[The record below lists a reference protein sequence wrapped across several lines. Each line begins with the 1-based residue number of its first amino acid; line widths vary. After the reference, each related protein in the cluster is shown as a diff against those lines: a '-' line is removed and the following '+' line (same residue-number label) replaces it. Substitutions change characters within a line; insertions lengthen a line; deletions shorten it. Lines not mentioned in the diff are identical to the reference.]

1 MTCFVSMMPTDE
13 RLPLSEREI
22 EILSLVATGRTNQ
35 EIARVLVI
43 SPNTVKVHLRN
54 IFEKLHVQSRTEA
67 TLVAIRSG
75 LVHMGDVGA
84 TATNA
89 AAADRGAPLA
99 VDAAAPAAEPPPP
112 APAAAKPPLTP
123 WRPDLA
129 PARPI
134 ARWQRVYLAASLLLL
149 ALALLLPGLRS
160 ALGRSQAAG
169 QNLLSDAERP
179 QTGLPGRQD
188 TARWR
193 VRAPLPGP
201 RARHAQVAFRGQV
214 YAIGGETPTGVTDS
228 VDVYN
233 PERNDWQPR
242 SNLPRPLANVQA
254 AVLKNLVYV
263 PGGMTSGGAL
273 SAEVLSYDPV
283 ADSWGQAPALPAPR
297 AAYALAAS
305 DAALFLV
312 GGWDGTVVTTTL
324 LIYDPAVRRWRD
336 GPALPEPRA
345 LAGAAIVNDHLVV
358 VGGFDGAQPRNTV
371 FTLALNPAGDR
382 EDGAWEAGAPLR
394 SARSGLGVIV
404 ESGALYVFGGGTDAT
419 VDFHERFDPFT
430 NTWSSIV
437 SPWAGEWRGLGV
449 AAIPPMIYVSGGWS
463 GDYAE
468 VNEQYQA
475 GFRTFLPNSP
485 R

>member
-1 MTCFVSMMPTDE
+1 MPADE

-22 EILSLVATGRTNQ
+22 EILSLVATGKTNQ

-75 LVHMGDVGA
+75 LVQIDQVNL
-84 TATNA
+84 TAT
-89 AAADRGAPLA
+89 DSPTAPA
-99 VDAAAPAAEPPPP
+99 VDAAMADGIVVDVPTPLKPALMA
-112 APAAAKPPLTP
+112 

-129 PARPI
+129 PRQPI
-134 ARWQRVYLAASLLLL
+134 RRWQRAYLLVSLLVVG
-149 ALALLLPGLRS
+149 LALLFPWMRS
-160 ALGRSQAAG
+160 VVGRSQAAS
-169 QNLLSDAERP
+169 QSLLSDAEMP
-179 QTGLPGRQD
+179 QTGLPARQD
-188 TARWR
+188 AARWR
-193 VRAPLPGP
+193 VRAALPAP

-214 YAIGGETPTGVTDS
+214 YAIGGETPTGITDS

-242 SNLPRPLANVQA
+242 TNLPRPLSNVQA
-254 AVLKNLVYV
+254 VVLKNLVYV
-263 PGGMTSGGAL
+263 PGGTTTGGAL

-305 DAALFLV
+305 DSMLFLL
-312 GGWDGTVVTTTL
+312 GGWDGTQITTTV

-336 GPALPEPRA
+336 GPPLPEPRA
-345 LAGAAIVNDHLVV
+345 LASAAILNGRLFL
-358 VGGFDGAQPRNTV
+358 VGGFDGAQPQPTV
-371 FTLALNPAGDR
+371 YTLALNA
-382 EDGAWEAGAPLR
+382 DGGMADDGWEMAAPL
-394 SARSGLGVIV
+394 STPRSGLGVIV
-404 ESGALYVFGGGTDAT
+404 ESGALYAFGGGANAA

-430 NTWSSIV
+430 QTWSSIV
-437 SPWAGEWRGLGV
+437 SPWRGEWRGVGV
-449 AAIPPMIYVSGGWS
+449 SAVSPMIYVSGGWS

-475 GFRTFLPNSP
+475 GFRTFLPASP

>member
-1 MTCFVSMMPTDE
+1 MPADE

-22 EILSLVATGRTNQ
+22 EILSLVATGKTNQ

-75 LVHMGDVGA
+75 LVQIGQGSLTPTDSP
-84 TATNA
+84 A
-89 AAADRGAPLA
+89 AL
-99 VDAAAPAAEPPPP
+99 VEDAAMAASVKVAVLPPLKP
-112 APAAAKPPLTP
+112 APTA

-129 PARPI
+129 PRQPI
-134 ARWQRVYLAASLLLL
+134 RRWQRVYLLVSLLVVT
-149 ALALLLPGLRS
+149 LALLFPWMRS
-160 ALGRSQAAG
+160 AAGRSQAAS
-169 QNLLSDAERP
+169 QSLLSDAEMP
-179 QTGLPGRQD
+179 QAGLPARQD
-188 TARWR
+188 AARWR
-193 VRAPLPGP
+193 VRAALPAP

-214 YAIGGETPTGVTDS
+214 YAIGGETPTGITDS

-242 SNLPRPLANVQA
+242 TNLPRPLSNVQA
-254 AVLKNLVYV
+254 VVLKNLVYV
-263 PGGMTSGGAL
+263 PGGTTTGGAL

-283 ADSWGQAPALPAPR
+283 ADSWGQAPSLPAPR

-305 DAALFLV
+305 DSILFLL
-312 GGWDGTVVTTTL
+312 GGWDGTQITTTVSM
-324 LIYDPAVRRWRD
+324 YDPAVRRWRD
-336 GPALPEPRA
+336 GPPLPAPRA
-345 LAGAAIVNDHLVV
+345 LASAAILNGRLFL
-358 VGGFDGAQPRNTV
+358 VGGFDGAQPQPTV
-371 FTLALNPAGDR
+371 YTLALNSAGDAA
-382 EDGAWEAGAPLR
+382 DGVWEMSAPL
-394 SARSGLGVIV
+394 STPRSGLGVIV
-404 ESGALYVFGGGTDAT
+404 ESGALYAFGGGANAG

-430 NTWSSIV
+430 QTWSSIV
-437 SPWAGEWRGLGV
+437 SPWRGEWRGVGV
-449 AAIPPMIYVSGGWS
+449 SAVSPMIYVVGGWS

-475 GFRTFLPNSP
+475 GFRTFLPASP